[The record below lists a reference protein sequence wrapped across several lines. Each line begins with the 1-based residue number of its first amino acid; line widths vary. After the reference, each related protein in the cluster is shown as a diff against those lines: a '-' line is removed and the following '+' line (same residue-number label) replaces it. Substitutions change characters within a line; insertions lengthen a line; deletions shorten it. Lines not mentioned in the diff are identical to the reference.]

1 MAAVV
6 ALRAH
11 HRPTIDR
18 LTVSFCLTSL
28 DRNRVRQTILLV

>member
-1 MAAVV
+1 MGALV

-18 LTVSFCLTSL
+18 LTGSLCLTSL
-28 DRNRVRQTILLV
+28 NRNRVRQTIFSV